1 MLMAKKNF
9 EGKNRFE
16 QMLDY
21 KHAMIDNFP
30 HALVF
35 VANSPITKKIVSQ
48 LMVTDA
54 IDAMARQKA
63 GADIDIKDFVEHLEK
78 IDSLTRTLTETNERL
93 IEKIVSNDNLF
104 QTNKSGKIKPKLK
117 SGLILN
123 KQVRQEIE
131 RRKKELLPNDNETFE
146 DESNTETDA
155 I

>member
-1 MLMAKKNF
+1 MAKKNS

-30 HALVF
+30 HAIVF
-35 VANSPITKKIVSQ
+35 VAKSPITKELVSQ
-48 LMVTDA
+48 VMITDA

-78 IDSLTRTLTETNERL
+78 IDSLTKTLAETNERL
-93 IEKIVSNDNLF
+93 IEKIVNNDNLF
-104 QTNKSGKIKPKLK
+104 QTNKSGKLKPKLK
-117 SGLILN
+117 PGLILN

-131 RRKKELLPNDNETFE
+131 RRKKELLPSDE
-146 DESNTETDA
+146 DETANESNSETDA
-155 I
+155 A